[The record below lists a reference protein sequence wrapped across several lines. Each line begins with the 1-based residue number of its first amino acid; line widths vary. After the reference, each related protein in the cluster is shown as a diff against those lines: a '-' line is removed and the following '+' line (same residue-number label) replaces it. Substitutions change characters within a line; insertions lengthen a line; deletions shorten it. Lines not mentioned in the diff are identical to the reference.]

1 MTPEVELLYRELED
15 HISAH
20 KVEDIRRVYR
30 NLLRAG
36 RPASEIISTL
46 HTYTLKSGL
55 ESELEISPNN
65 ESPQQAAPPELA
77 QNSSELTSSD
87 ADLAGRSDMPRG
99 GADDTPNLADEP
111 EPRGARDQT
120 QFSHRSPVRRF
131 AVLRSPIAQLAI
143 IGVAATAG
151 GLLLLHPAPEKPAV
165 MAISVLNPPPLPSEE
180 ASKTLMVPSTLPPE
194 HAPELTTTMPAP
206 GEGLQTGVAAPDTTP
221 AVALPDPAPL
231 RETPPIIAASP
242 VALAPDTTPT
252 DPVPRKEAAPIAA
265 PTPVAPTPDTAPAVA
280 MIGPA
285 TPPDERRGST
295 SKISAAEISSL
306 LTRGD
311 SLFGVGDVTSARL
324 YYERAADAGDAQAA
338 LRLGESYDPSFL
350 AWARLNGVRGD
361 PVVATRWYRRAREL
375 GNPEAEILL
384 KSLHAN

>member
-36 RPASEIISTL
+36 RPASEIIGTL
-46 HTYTLKSGL
+46 HTYTLKSASK
-55 ESELEISPNN
+55 SELEISPNN
-65 ESPQQAAPPELA
+65 ASPQQAAPPELA

-99 GADDTPNLADEP
+99 GADDTANLADEP

-120 QFSHRSPVRRF
+120 QFSHRSPGRRF
-131 AVLRSPIAQLAI
+131 AALRSPIAQLAI

-206 GEGLQTGVAAPDTTP
+206 ADNPPGEGLQTGVAAP
-221 AVALPDPAPL
+221 A
-231 RETPPIIAASP
+231 
-242 VALAPDTTPT
+242 ALAPDTTPT
-252 DPVPRKEAAPIAA
+252 VAPSGPA
-265 PTPVAPTPDTAPAVA
+265 PQRGRPPPPAPSLAPTPDTAPAVA

-338 LRLGESYDPSFL
+338 AEIGGDLRSFVPRAGSL
-350 AWARLNGVRGD
+350 ERGARRSRRGD
-361 PVVATRWYRRAREL
+361 TLVSPGPRSRQSRGRNPTEEPARK
-375 GNPEAEILL
+375 L
-384 KSLHAN
+384 KK